1 MTFHVFCQNE
11 LQFGQLISGNSNL
24 GTNNNGIY
32 FQFPVLAVS
41 MATLKI
47 RPQILFHCET
57 RPVGLSFGLFR
68 ETGFL
73 RHSYLVGTCV
83 FA

>member
-24 GTNNNGIY
+24 GTDNNGNY
-32 FQFPVLAVS
+32 FHFPILAVS

-47 RPQILFHCET
+47 RPKILFHCET
-57 RPVGLSFGLFR
+57 RPSVGL
-68 ETGFL
+68 
-73 RHSYLVGTCV
+73 
-83 FA
+83 